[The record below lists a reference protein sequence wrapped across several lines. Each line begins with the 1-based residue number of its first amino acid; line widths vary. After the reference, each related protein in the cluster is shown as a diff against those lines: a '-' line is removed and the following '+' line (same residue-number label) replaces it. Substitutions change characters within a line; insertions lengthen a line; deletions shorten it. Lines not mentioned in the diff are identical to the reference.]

1 MLFYDIIMILG
12 ILSPLSPNLDTSEA
26 RSGCTLNFL
35 SLCTALHCTALA
47 PFGRELII
55 MTQFGGGVKCC
66 N

>member
-12 ILSPLSPNLDTSEA
+12 ILSPLSPNLDTSEEWLGLHSQFPLPC
-26 RSGCTLNFL
+26 SGV
-35 SLCTALHCTALA
+35 HCTAQA